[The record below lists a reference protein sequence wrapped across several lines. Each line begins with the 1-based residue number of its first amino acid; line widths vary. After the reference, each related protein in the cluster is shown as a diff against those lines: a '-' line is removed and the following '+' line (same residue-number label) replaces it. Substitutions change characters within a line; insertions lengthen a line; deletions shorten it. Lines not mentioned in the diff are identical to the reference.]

1 MYSPRST
8 SDYARLTRFDHRRR
22 DEGAS
27 SLKAQRSA
35 SDPHLYSLGLIG
47 RSEVER
53 AFDSRT
59 YCENKSDYDIKCMK
73 ISKSDICNSFD
84 YRRLYIVDRT

>member
-8 SDYARLTRFDHRRR
+8 NNYARLTRFDHRWR

-35 SDPHLYSLGLIG
+35 SNPHLHSLRLVGIL
-47 RSEVER
+47 EVEN
-53 AFDSRT
+53 AFEVKT
-59 YCENKSDYDIKCMK
+59 YYENKSDYDTKCIQ
-73 ISKSDICNSFD
+73 ISKCVLCNSFD
-84 YRRLYIVDRT
+84 YRRLAVDRR